1 MGAISIFITVLALL
15 VQSESGIRVR
25 RDLGDVCQNM
35 WNAAG
40 NNMVVGTD
48 MTVDTSSTAT
58 NLFTVTSTGQT
69 KLQQP
74 VYTSF
79 KALLDNYILDETKRE
94 IPASQKALE
103 EDNFINTIAVAGG
116 PVDIAFNYLK
126 TNGKTAATDLNAF
139 KAALKTMWFTKY
151 AKGRIRSTAIFWI

>member
-1 MGAISIFITVLALL
+1 
-15 VQSESGIRVR
+15 
-25 RDLGDVCQNM
+25 M

-79 KALLDNYILDETKRE
+79 KGKSYRTSFLLYVILL
-94 IPASQKALE
+94 IPNQV
-103 EDNFINTIAVAGG
+103 FTT
-116 PVDIAFNYLK
+116 PP
-126 TNGKTAATDLNAF
+126 NGKTTATVRFFLRNFLSD
-139 KAALKTMWFTKY
+139 
-151 AKGRIRSTAIFWI
+151 RSVV

>member
-1 MGAISIFITVLALL
+1 MCHFEYNRGIKHFLAKLRFSL
-15 VQSESGIRVR
+15 STFSSFCIRKRRGIRVR

-35 WNAAG
+35 SNAAG

-69 KLQQP
+69 KLNQT

-79 KALLDNYILDETKRE
+79 KGKSYSNSLLLYVILLTE
-94 IPASQKALE
+94 
-103 EDNFINTIAVAGG
+103 N
-116 PVDIAFNYLK
+116 
-126 TNGKTAATDLNAF
+126 
-139 KAALKTMWFTKY
+139 
-151 AKGRIRSTAIFWI
+151 